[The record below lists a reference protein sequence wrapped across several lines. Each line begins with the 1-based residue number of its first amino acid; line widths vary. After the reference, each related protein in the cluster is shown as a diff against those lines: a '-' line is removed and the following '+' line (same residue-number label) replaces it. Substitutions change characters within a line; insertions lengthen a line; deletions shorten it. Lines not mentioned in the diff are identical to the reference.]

1 MGIGGCWYVPTHFF
15 PVYISVK
22 AFTKW
27 SCFYTPV
34 GPFLGILLLCFH
46 MRGHT
51 KSAFQ
56 PVSSQFHQSYNDY
69 NYQYQVLAMLQL
81 ECIAITKNLS
91 IHSHQQMFCGL
102 QCVCNPTVGV
112 NKFTVTVGSTV

>member
-1 MGIGGCWYVPTHFF
+1 VRFGSDIHKESLITPVVKVRGGDCGCWYVPTHFF

-46 MRGHT
+46 IRGHT
-51 KSAFQ
+51 KSAFL
-56 PVSSQFHQSYNDY
+56 PVSSQSHQSYNDEK
-69 NYQYQVLAMLQL
+69 YQYQLLAMLQL
-81 ECIAITKNLS
+81 EYIAITK
-91 IHSHQQMFCGL
+91 I
-102 QCVCNPTVGV
+102 
-112 NKFTVTVGSTV
+112 